1 MELIE
6 KLQLQQYFKMHPIR
20 NTRIKY
26 RIAYISLIKYLCE
39 QFTKNDQWTESMLVL
54 MKELFVENEN
64 FKPIEINL
72 SGDIIFGGE
81 NNPTLKHK
89 FQKYRYYILTDCL
102 FISAFDNREKGIHI
116 LEKVSKLYSQNKRKL
131 KELFEYFYE
140 IDEKNIKMYYPE
152 MTDIYKVIK
161 NNRNFLKL
169 DEKKIMIIA
178 NMSAGKSTLLNALVG
193 KKVNKTQNDTCTS
206 KIHYLY
212 NKAGEDYLSYELDY
226 NLILNASKEILM
238 KDNEDNNSIEI
249 TVGTRFRSINEVN
262 NRICFI
268 DTPGVNS
275 SRNKEHKELTNKV
288 VVEENCDLLLFLFN
302 GENIGTDDERRH
314 LCNVKE
320 IYHGEIIFLIN
331 KLDRFKFGDDSVEE
345 TIKKVKDDLVKLGFL
360 NPKVYPISAYAAY
373 LAKMSMFDEDLTED
387 ETYEMEFRKRKLSR
401 SEYRY
406 DTYFEMESPLIN
418 EENESEMLLKNSGI
432 LNLESMIYNKMN

>member
-1 MELIE
+1 M
-6 KLQLQQYFKMHPIR
+6 
-20 NTRIKY
+20 
-26 RIAYISLIKYLCE
+26 
-39 QFTKNDQWTESMLVL
+39 
-54 MKELFVENEN
+54 
-64 FKPIEINL
+64 
-72 SGDIIFGGE
+72 
-81 NNPTLKHK
+81 
-89 FQKYRYYILTDCL
+89 TDCL
-102 FISAFDNREKGIHI
+102 FISAFDDREKGLYV
-116 LEKVSKLYSQNKRKL
+116 LEKISKLYFQNKRKL
-131 KELFEYFYE
+131 IGLLEYFYK
-140 IDEKNIKMYYPE
+140 IDEKNIKKYYPE

-275 SRNKEHKELTNKV
+275 SPNKEHKELTNKV
-288 VVEENCDLLLFLFN
+288 VVEENCDLLLFLLN

-331 KLDRFKFGDDSVEE
+331 KLDRFKLGDDSVEE

-387 ETYEMEFRKRKLSR
+387 EIYEMEFRKRKLSR
-401 SEYRY
+401 PEFRY

-432 LNLESMIYNKMN
+432 LNLESMIYNKIN